1 MMRREQ
7 HPVAVPREGAGCLGE
22 GENGV
27 PAVVYSIGAA
37 LDGGG
42 IGSVAAQAV
51 QGLVS
56 RGCLQRLLVLDGQ
69 GGPAQGQLVRFP
81 SWLVTNRIARHVIP
95 DRARDRMYDGWAAR
109 HVGRCDVFYGWAHHS
124 LRSLGVA
131 RRQGAMTILDR
142 GGVEA
147 GAQRTLLEEECR
159 LMGLPRGPMHPAEV
173 RRAQAEYAAT
183 DIIAVPSQFVRDSF
197 LAAGYPEHK
206 LFLNPLGVDAGRFT
220 PAEPPPDAFRVV
232 FLGRVSLQKGILY
245 LLQAWAKLRLTNA
258 ELLIVGPVEPVVRP
272 LVLEAIRRATPGSV
286 RLCGPSTQPERVL
299 RQASVLV
306 LPSVQD
312 GFGLVVLEAMAA
324 GLPVIVSD
332 HVGAKD
338 CVREG
343 VDGFVVPMRDA
354 DAIAERLA
362 WLAAD
367 RGRGQ
372 QMGRKARRQALECS
386 WDAYRARLMGKVESL
401 CGARG
406 DGREVARCGQM
417 NLAVQGSSRGHA
429 AGETLSSR
437 GDAVDE

>member
-1 MMRREQ
+1 MMRHGQ

-42 IGSVAAQAV
+42 IGSVATQAV

-56 RGCLQRLLVLDGQ
+56 GGYLQRLLVLDGQ
-69 GGPAQGQLVRFP
+69 GGPAQGCLLRFP
-81 SWLVTNRIARHVIP
+81 AWLVTNRIARHVLP
-95 DRARDRMYDGWAAR
+95 DRARDRMFDGWAAR
-109 HVGRCDVFYGWAHHS
+109 YIGRCDIFYGWANHS
-124 LRSLGVA
+124 LRSLGAA

-197 LAAGYPEHK
+197 LAAGFPAEK
-206 LFLNPLGVDAGRFT
+206 LFLNPLGVEAERFVPAEADAGRFR
-220 PAEPPPDAFRVV
+220 AV

-245 LLQAWAKLRLTNA
+245 LLRAWERLRLPDG
-258 ELLIVGPVEPVVRP
+258 ELLVVGPVEPAVRP
-272 LVLEAIRRATPGSV
+272 LILEEIRRGPAATV
-286 RLCGPSTQPERVL
+286 RLCGPSTRPETVL
-299 RQASVLV
+299 RGASVLV

-312 GFGLVVLEAMAA
+312 GFGLVVLEAMAC
-324 GLPVIVSD
+324 GVPVIISD

-338 CVREG
+338 CVRDG
-343 VDGFVVPMRDA
+343 VDGFVVPMRDV
-354 DAIAERLA
+354 DAIAERLR
-362 WLAAD
+362 WLHAD
-367 RGRGQ
+367 RSRQ
-372 QMGRKARRQALECS
+372 RRMGRNAREQALRYT
-386 WDAYRARLMGKVESL
+386 WDAYRQRL
-401 CGARG
+401 
-406 DGREVARCGQM
+406 
-417 NLAVQGSSRGHA
+417 LAKI
-429 AGETLSSR
+429 ETLASTGGVRSPMGR
-437 GDAVDE
+437 AGVA